1 MRRSI
6 LAVLILPMFAAVAS
20 GGQLCSQEPFS
31 EAFGYSSED
40 FGGGSYLGVDTRDV
54 TPDRLADLKLKEE
67 HGVEVTLVDQDAP
80 AGKAGIKEHDVILS
94 INGSQVESVEQ
105 LRRMI
110 REIPPGRLVTLGIS
124 RDGQPLTLKTQLAD
138 RKKTFA
144 MAGPGKSFSF
154 TMPAI
159 PPMPAMPAMPAIP
172 ATPFAPEVDMPVSI
186 VVVHSSARSGLMVE
200 NLTPQLGDFFG
211 AKNGKGVLVRSV
223 EKGSRA
229 EQAGFRAGD
238 VIVKVNG
245 ESVSDSGDFTH
256 AIHGRKGS
264 AVTVSIIREKKEQ
277 NLTLTV
283 PERNQSK
290 ILDTDE
296 TLEVP
301 DADADTVIDLS
312 DVQSEMARVKPEIER
327 AVREVRRVRPEIEEA
342 AQELREHQEEL
353 KQEMRQVER
362 ELKDREQEMQQ
373 EENQKVVPWQ
383 PQADI

>member
-1 MRRSI
+1 
-6 LAVLILPMFAAVAS
+6 
-20 GGQLCSQEPFS
+20 
-31 EAFGYSSED
+31 
-40 FGGGSYLGVDTRDV
+40 
-54 TPDRLADLKLKEE
+54 
-67 HGVEVTLVDQDAP
+67 
-80 AGKAGIKEHDVILS
+80 
-94 INGSQVESVEQ
+94 
-105 LRRMI
+105 
-110 REIPPGRLVTLGIS
+110 
-124 RDGQPLTLKTQLAD
+124 
-138 RKKTFA
+138 
-144 MAGPGKSFSF
+144 
-154 TMPAI
+154 
-159 PPMPAMPAMPAIP
+159 
-172 ATPFAPEVDMPVSI
+172 MPVSI

-301 DADADTVIDLS
+301 DADAETVIDLS